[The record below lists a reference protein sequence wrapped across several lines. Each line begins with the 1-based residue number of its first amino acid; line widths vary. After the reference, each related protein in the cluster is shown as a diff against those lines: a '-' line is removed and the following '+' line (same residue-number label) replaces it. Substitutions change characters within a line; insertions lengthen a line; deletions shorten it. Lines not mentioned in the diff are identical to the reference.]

1 MIQGI
6 QRKQIIQELHGVQS
20 LHRIQRIQGY
30 MDTGDKGIQG
40 YRNTC
45 KYVNMYIYREYKEYR
60 DTGDTWIQKYKD
72 TGDTDNILK

>member
-1 MIQGI
+1 
-6 QRKQIIQELHGVQS
+6 
-20 LHRIQRIQGY
+20 

-40 YRNTC
+40 HRNTC

-72 TGDTDNILK
+72 TGDTGIQEIQMIF